1 VLCTRAAHDD
11 RKDVDFG
18 TSPVLTNGIGEGGV
32 FFASHLRCV
41 GEVVV
46 RAIFPSPYMNIFNR
60 GVTAATVCVADESR
74 FEKPDKVGFVCRG
87 CLEACLTNCAYY
99 TYGEKLIVHDN

>member
-1 VLCTRAAHDD
+1 VRCTCAAHDD

-18 TSPVLTNGIGEGGV
+18 TWPVLANGNGEGGA

-46 RAIFPSPYMNIFNR
+46 RAAFPFSYLNLFNR
-60 GVTAATVCVADESR
+60 GVTAATVCVVDESR
-74 FEKPDKVGFVCRG
+74 FEKLDKVGFVCRG
-87 CLEACLTNCAYY
+87 CLDACLTNCAFY
-99 TYGEKLIVHDN
+99 TYEEKPMVSDN